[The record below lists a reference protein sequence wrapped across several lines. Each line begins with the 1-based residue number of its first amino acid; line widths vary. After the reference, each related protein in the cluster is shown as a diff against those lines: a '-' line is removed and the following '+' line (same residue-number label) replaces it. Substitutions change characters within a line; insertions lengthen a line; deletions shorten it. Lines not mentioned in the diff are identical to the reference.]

1 MERLRSS
8 QLVKSVSSP
17 HHGAFCNSLN
27 SFTGGSR
34 NKYMYGRN
42 PMQKGMVNPRVLDM
56 LPSTDHETAGPRNKI
71 SFLPSL
77 PSFPSLL
84 SAIRIFRITCIM
96 YLIPN

>member
-17 HHGAFCNSLN
+17 HYGAFCNSLN

-42 PMQKGMVNPRVLDM
+42 PNAERHGQSSRARHAPQHR
-56 LPSTDHETAGPRNKI
+56 SRNSGAEKQN
-71 SFLPSL
+71 LL
-77 PSFPSLL
+77 PSFPSFLPFL
-84 SAIRIFRITCIM
+84 AVCNKDIPNYM